1 MPGRGP
7 PDSHPEGWWVVP
19 LWEAHRVSDANPI
32 ALDFT
37 EARDGFRANS
47 SQRSKD
53 IADFEKWGLMEADAE
68 HDRAVQFSV
77 ALRQYRE
84 QGMSVTEAEAH
95 AKADVAHLAKQ
106 RDRAKLL
113 KRVAEERISKAEADR
128 AGLNKLSEWSMKVAA

>member
-1 MPGRGP
+1 M
-7 PDSHPEGWWVVP
+7 
-19 LWEAHRVSDANPI
+19 SDGNPI

-84 QGMSVTEAEAH
+84 DGKSVTEAEAH